1 MDTGPVYRLRVVSG
15 GPLPSSPPP
24 STPIPIHVCHTITLV
39 ISNHESKKE
48 HFTNKLFF
56 FETNVGEFPE
66 NVDERKRE
74 SERERE
80 GKKEWE
86 RMREVEG
93 APNSP
98 LLISRPLLLKTPRI

>member
-1 MDTGPVYRLRVVSG
+1 M
-15 GPLPSSPPP
+15 
-24 STPIPIHVCHTITLV
+24 V

-66 NVDERKRE
+66 NVDKERKRE
-74 SERERE
+74 RVSERERERE
-80 GKKEWE
+80 GKKDWE